1 MAVGKAGAGMTENER
16 ENVKA
21 IASLE
26 STVKH
31 LTETWQRQDQEATE
45 GRRRL
50 HDKIDELKSQQKT
63 LEETVKKQTEELSE
77 IKPAIKRFEAQRQ
90 RQEGAASLFK
100 VMWLAVVAFATG
112 LGYAGHELLQYFFPR
127 GGH

>member
-1 MAVGKAGAGMTENER
+1 LTESER
-16 ENVKA
+16 ETSRA
-21 IASLE
+21 IGSLE

-31 LTETWQRQDQEATE
+31 LTETWQRQDIEATE

-50 HDKIDELKSQQKT
+50 HDKIDELKSQQQG
-63 LEETVKKQTEELSE
+63 LEETVKKQTEELAE

-100 VMWLAVVAFATG
+100 LLWMGVVAFATG
-112 LGYAGHELLQYFFPR
+112 LGYAAHELLQYFFKGPH
-127 GGH
+127 G

>member
-1 MAVGKAGAGMTENER
+1 MTESER
-16 ENVKA
+16 DTIRS

-26 STVKH
+26 ATVKH
-31 LTETWQRQDQEATE
+31 LTVTWQHQDGEATE

-50 HDKIDELKSQQKT
+50 HAKIDDLKSSQDGLEATVRQQT
-63 LEETVKKQTEELSE
+63 AELAE

-100 VMWLAVVAFATG
+100 LLWLGVVAFATG

-127 GGH
+127 VH

>member
-1 MAVGKAGAGMTENER
+1 VTESER
-16 ENVKA
+16 DTIRS

-26 STVKH
+26 ATVKH
-31 LTETWQRQDQEATE
+31 LTETWQIQDREATE

-50 HDKIDELKSQQKT
+50 HDKIDELKSQQGD
-63 LEETVKKQTEELSE
+63 LENTVKKQTEEISE
-77 IKPAIKRFEAQRQ
+77 IKPAIKRFEQQRQ

-100 VMWLAVVAFATG
+100 VLWLGVVAFATG

-127 GGH
+127 H

>member
-1 MAVGKAGAGMTENER
+1 MTDNER
-16 ENVKA
+16 ETIRS

-26 STVKH
+26 ATVKH
-31 LTETWQRQDQEATE
+31 LTETWQHQDEEASE

-50 HDKIDELKSQQKT
+50 HDKIDGLTSQQGA
-63 LEETVKKQTEELSE
+63 LETTVRQQTAELAE
-77 IKPAIKRFEAQRQ
+77 IKPAIKRFEQQRQ

-100 VMWLAVVAFATG
+100 VFWMGVVAFATG

-127 GGH
+127 H